1 LEGGLEGWR
10 RLGYPMTVAEA
21 TNDNVAV
28 TGVSVPEA
36 EL

>member
-1 LEGGLEGWR
+1 LEGGLEAWR
-10 RLGYPMTVAEA
+10 RLGYPMAVVEA
-21 TNDNVAV
+21 TSGNVAV